1 VLRFSTPIHADFVAT
16 ALVIP
21 FFLGLFVCCLGLF
34 VFWRVRRKYN
44 KLKQRGI
51 EVSALKPGT
60 PSSSLPVSSLPVR
73 TVRGL
78 AYRAE
83 ASRVGQ
89 ALSTAKKTAW
99 QSLEKFAASAEIDK
113 EIAKAVRGE
122 FPTDKRTD

>member
-21 FFLGLFVCCLGLF
+21 FCLGLFVCCLGLF
-34 VFWRVRRKYN
+34 VFWRVRRVYN
-44 KLKQRGI
+44 KLKQRGM
-51 EVSALKPGT
+51 EASALKPST
-60 PSSSLPVSSLPVR
+60 PASSLPVR

-89 ALSTAKKTAW
+89 VLSSAKKTAR
-99 QSLEKFAASAEIDK
+99 QSLEKFAASAEIDR

-122 FPTDKRTD
+122 FPTNKRTD